1 MTGGA
6 EQNSRWIAEF
16 EADGEQAV
24 RDSMNFKGGI
34 VTGGEAKLST
44 ARKWLRDKEKNGKMR
59 PAIAKDMRRPRWH
72 ILNGRFGPQLPELCL
87 LPLVLSLSFSTFS
100 HGKKGSLWV
109 MMLWLL

>member
-34 VTGGEAKLST
+34 VYGRGSKTFDRS
-44 ARKWLRDKEKNGKMR
+44 KM
-59 PAIAKDMRRPRWH
+59 A
-72 ILNGRFGPQLPELCL
+72 
-87 LPLVLSLSFSTFS
+87 S
-100 HGKKGSLWV
+100 
-109 MMLWLL
+109 